1 MTVPIQVLVLLQ
13 SVTET
18 SEELRQAVRRLVPHA
33 PQSTAAGD
41 EEKAVDK
48 MDNDDHEVAASSWA
62 TKELLSLVEMS
73 PSPNVKWFGA
83 RYPPSRA
90 RTHTRSVDDGDG
102 GVVLR
107 PPGVCL

>member
-48 MDNDDHEVAASSWA
+48 MDNDDHDKVAASSWA

-83 RYPPSRA
+83 RYPRSRA
-90 RTHTRSVDDGDG
+90 HTHT
-102 GVVLR
+102 
-107 PPGVCL
+107 